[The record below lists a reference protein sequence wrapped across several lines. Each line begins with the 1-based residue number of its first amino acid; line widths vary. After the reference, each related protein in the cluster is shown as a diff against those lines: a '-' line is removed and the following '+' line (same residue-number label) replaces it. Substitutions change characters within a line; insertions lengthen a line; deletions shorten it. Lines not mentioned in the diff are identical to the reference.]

1 MNKPTMKSIALFTLI
16 FGMSCSS
23 VGTAPPL
30 ALPSTT
36 PGASASSSASSGP
49 LAGSTFSM
57 PAERDMVSFY
67 ADRGSLIAYQT
78 KDAPPP
84 YDSKIVRAES
94 GSWKLVYE
102 SDAKFMMDRVSGRR
116 IGFIEYR
123 ETYQSGG
130 AYSDVFVVVDIA
142 SGQKTEIDRF
152 ALSAATYRGGG
163 GGPRRPVG
171 TITLGPDHVAWTRLV
186 EGPGGTVTGEL
197 RIAPI
202 TDPTASQVVTTS
214 SEWVRTLDL
223 DSQRLV
229 YVLGGK
235 TEDTLHVR
243 EVQSGIDKV
252 VATGAVGDQQRGEMP
267 GFDYA
272 AVSGVWAVWLD
283 GLKATSPSGHALNLV
298 TAEERV
304 LKVAGSSC
312 SGVSGGSLYFV
323 WACGRAD
330 VPRDSLIVDAK
341 TLDPV
346 RPVPADTGVG
356 LIASDDG
363 LLWFSVPGS
372 GRTVTLFRP

>member
-1 MNKPTMKSIALFTLI
+1 MNKPMMKSIALFTLI

-23 VGTAPPL
+23 VGTAPPS
-30 ALPSTT
+30 ALPRTT
-36 PGASASSSASSGP
+36 PGASASSSASPGP

-102 SDAKFMMDRVSGRR
+102 SDAKFMMDRVSGGR

-197 RIAPI
+197 RIASLA
-202 TDPTASQVVTTS
+202 DLKASQIVTTS
-214 SEWVRTLDL
+214 SEWVLPLDL

-252 VATGAVGDQQRGEMP
+252 VATGAVGDQQRGEVP
-267 GFDYA
+267 GFDFA

-323 WACGRAD
+323 WACGRSD
-330 VPRDSLIVDAK
+330 DPRDSLIVDAR
-341 TLDPV
+341 TLDTV
-346 RPVPADTGVG
+346 RPIPADTGVG

>member
-1 MNKPTMKSIALFTLI
+1 MNKPMMKSIALFTLI

-23 VGTAPPL
+23 VGTAPPS
-30 ALPSTT
+30 ALPRTT
-36 PGASASSSASSGP
+36 PGASASSSASPGP

-57 PAERDMVSFY
+57 PADQDMVSFY

-102 SDAKFMMDRVSGRR
+102 SDAKFMMDRVSGGR

-163 GGPRRPVG
+163 GPRRPVG

-197 RIAPI
+197 RIASLA
-202 TDPTASQVVTTS
+202 DLKASQIVTTS
-214 SEWVRTLDL
+214 SEWVLPLDL

-252 VATGAVGDQQRGEMP
+252 VATGAVGDQQRGEVP
-267 GFDYA
+267 GFDFA

-298 TAEERV
+298 TGEERV
-304 LKVAGSSC
+304 LRVAGSSC
-312 SGVSGGSLYFV
+312 SGVSGGSRYFV
-323 WACGRAD
+323 WACGRSD
-330 VPRDSLIVDAK
+330 DPRDSLIVDAK
-341 TLDPV
+341 TLDTV
-346 RPVPADTGVG
+346 RPIPADTGVG

>member
-1 MNKPTMKSIALFTLI
+1 MKSLAVSTLI
-16 FGMSCSS
+16 VAISCSTAGTTS
-23 VGTAPPL
+23 PSISSSTAP
-30 ALPSTT
+30 T
-36 PGASASSSASSGP
+36 ASSSQSTGALP
-49 LAGSTFSM
+49 GSTFSM

-84 YDSKIVRAES
+84 YDSKIVRAEAPN
-94 GSWKLVYE
+94 GPWKLVYE
-102 SDAKFMMDRVSGRR
+102 SDAMFMVDRVSTGR

-130 AYSDVFVVVDIA
+130 AYSDAFVVVDLA
-142 SGQKTEIDRF
+142 SGQKTEVDRF

-171 TITLGPDHVAWTRLV
+171 AMTLGPDHVAWTRLV

-197 RIAPI
+197 RIAPL
-202 TDPTASQVVTTS
+202 TDLKASQVVTTS
-214 SEWVRTLDL
+214 SEWVRPLDL
-223 DSQRLV
+223 DSERLV

-243 EVQSGIDKV
+243 QVQSGIDKV
-252 VATGAVGDQQRGEMP
+252 VASGAVGDQQRGETP
-267 GFDYA
+267 GFGYA

-283 GLKATSPSGHALNLV
+283 GLKATSPSGHALNIV
-298 TAEERV
+298 TGEERV

-312 SGVSGGSLYFV
+312 SGVSGGSRYFV
-323 WACGRAD
+323 WACGRSD
-330 VPRDSLIVDAK
+330 DPQDSLIVDAK
-341 TLDPV
+341 TLDTA
-346 RPVPADTGVG
+346 RPITARTGVG

-363 LLWFSVPGS
+363 LLWFNVIDNTR
-372 GRTVTLFRP
+372 RTVTLFRPN

>member
-1 MNKPTMKSIALFTLI
+1 MNKPMMKSIALFTLI

-23 VGTAPPL
+23 VGTAPPS

-36 PGASASSSASSGP
+36 PGASASSSASPGP
-49 LAGSTFSM
+49 LAGATFSM

-102 SDAKFMMDRVSGRR
+102 SDAKFMMDRVSGGR

-197 RIAPI
+197 RIASLA
-202 TDPTASQVVTTS
+202 DLKASQIVTTS
-214 SEWVRTLDL
+214 SEWVLPLDL

-252 VATGAVGDQQRGEMP
+252 VATGAVGDQQRGEVP
-267 GFDYA
+267 GFDFA

-298 TAEERV
+298 TGEERV
-304 LKVAGSSC
+304 LRVAGSSC
-312 SGVSGGSLYFV
+312 SGVSGGSRYFV